1 MDYRDFRFFA
11 SPAAPLRTLPS
22 PGHLPP
28 GKNGEADI
36 FFPSLGAYT
45 VCEHGYSIPF
55 LSGSLPAAAGRAWHQ
70 FPWRGLLACGALCTA
85 TLVCSPASAALVE
98 SNTMTSPAPTSLRG
112 AHSAT
117 LTETPIPEGMI
128 LSFPD
133 TLLERYM
140 ARVQSWV
147 RCWACGRLPWH
158 DLLDAE
164 QEVFCAL
171 LKELGR
177 CDPERRRPPQEE
189 QLPRFLH
196 HVLHRRFLNSQRSA
210 RRFARRQERLAA
222 AVRRS
227 LRLDW
232 RDPAQLLE
240 EAECV
245 ACLHTAIS
253 DLEPLEYCLCV
264 GFLAETPLAVT
275 ARQLG
280 LRYAV
285 ALRCW
290 RGALAKLRA
299 RLAGWR

>member
-1 MDYRDFRFFA
+1 
-11 SPAAPLRTLPS
+11 
-22 PGHLPP
+22 
-28 GKNGEADI
+28 
-36 FFPSLGAYT
+36 
-45 VCEHGYSIPF
+45 
-55 LSGSLPAAAGRAWHQ
+55 
-70 FPWRGLLACGALCTA
+70 
-85 TLVCSPASAALVE
+85 
-98 SNTMTSPAPTSLRG
+98 MTSPTPTSLSG
-112 AHSAT
+112 ARSAPPI
-117 LTETPIPEGMI
+117 ETSISEVII
-128 LSFPD
+128 LHFPD

-140 ARVQSWV
+140 TRVQGWV
-147 RCWACGRLPWH
+147 RSWACGRLTWH

-177 CDPERRRPPQEE
+177 CDPERPQPTEE
-189 QLPRFLH
+189 EHLPRFLH
-196 HVLHRRFLNSQRSA
+196 QVLHRRFLNSQRSA
-210 RRFARRQERLAA
+210 RRFARRQEHLAA

-227 LRLDW
+227 LRLDM

-253 DLEPLEYCLCV
+253 DLKPLEYCLCV
-264 GFLAETPLAVT
+264 GFLAEAPLAVT

-285 ALRCW
+285 ARRCW
-290 RGALAKLRA
+290 HGTLAKLRA